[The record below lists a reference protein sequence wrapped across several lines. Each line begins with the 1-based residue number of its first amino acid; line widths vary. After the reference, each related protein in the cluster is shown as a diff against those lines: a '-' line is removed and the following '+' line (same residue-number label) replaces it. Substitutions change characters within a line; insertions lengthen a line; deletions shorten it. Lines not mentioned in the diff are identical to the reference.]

1 MKKFTD
7 TDIFE
12 KSVYDKDSI
21 LKSLLEDLSIEIDL
35 KDKRTDYSN
44 NYDIVVEKSDIEKIN
59 KIYEKEHIED
69 KLKLLEKVKYAF
81 YRQDIKTIDDEI
93 EKLKNMYNEK

>member
-7 TDIFE
+7 TDNFE
-12 KSVYDKDSI
+12 NSVYDKDSI

-93 EKLKNMYNEK
+93 EKLKNTYNEK